1 MATAKSRMLFDVL
14 ANILSTKS
22 HELYKK
28 HISSESFKD
37 AAPFMV
43 RRYLTMSPCAA
54 VRDAVLDNYVS
65 LERMPAEIQ
74 YLWLMRKV
82 PRQRNTFIRYIR

>member
-1 MATAKSRMLFDVL
+1 MAAKSTMLFDVL

-22 HELYKK
+22 EEIYKK
-28 HISSESFKD
+28 HISSENFKD

-43 RRYLTMSPCAA
+43 RRYLTMSPNPN
-54 VRDAVLDNYVS
+54 VRDIVLDNYLT
-65 LERMPAEIQ
+65 LERMPAEVQ
-74 YLWLMRKV
+74 YSWLMKKI

>member
-1 MATAKSRMLFDVL
+1 MAKSTMLFDVL

-22 HELYKK
+22 EELYKK
-28 HISSESFKD
+28 HISSENFKD

-43 RRYLTMSPCAA
+43 RRYLTMSPNPN
-54 VRDAVLDNYVS
+54 VRDIVLDNYLT
-65 LERMPAEIQ
+65 LERMPAEVQ
-74 YLWLMRKV
+74 YSWLMKKI

>member
-1 MATAKSRMLFDVL
+1 MSTKSTMLFDVL

-22 HELYKK
+22 EDIYKK
-28 HISSESFKD
+28 HISSENFKD

-43 RRYLTMSPCAA
+43 RRYLTMSPNPN
-54 VRDAVLDNYVS
+54 VRDIVLDNYLS
-65 LERMPAEIQ
+65 LERMPAEVQ
-74 YLWLMRKV
+74 YSWLMKKI

>member
-1 MATAKSRMLFDVL
+1 MAKSTMLFDVL

-22 HELYKK
+22 EEIYKK
-28 HISSESFKD
+28 HISSENFKD

-43 RRYLTMSPCAA
+43 RRYLTMSPNPS
-54 VRDAVLDNYVS
+54 VRDIVLDNYLT
-65 LERMPAEIQ
+65 LERMPAEVQ
-74 YLWLMRKV
+74 YSWLMKKI